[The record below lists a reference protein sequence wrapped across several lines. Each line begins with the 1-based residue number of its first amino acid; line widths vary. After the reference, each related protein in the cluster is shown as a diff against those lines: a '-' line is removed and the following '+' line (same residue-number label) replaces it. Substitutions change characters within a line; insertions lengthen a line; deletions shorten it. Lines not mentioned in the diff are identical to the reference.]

1 MRERTRR
8 TLSGFSFSNGAFVLL
23 LFFVSLTPV
32 AGQNYDPEYQEIL
45 KRFPTRLLRGIHFGS
60 APHVV
65 SRILRGCELQHQNP
79 KSRELLLRSAI
90 SQGDLNCVKLLVES
104 GVPISGEVRGWKGS
118 SPIVIAATSNQADIS
133 RYLLRVGV
141 SPNSEDAET
150 ALYVASALG
159 HLQVAEALLDGRVN
173 PNSASVD
180 GYTPLMIAAG
190 ASKIEALSLLLRRGA
205 NTNTRTVRGETA
217 LMLSSDCT
225 ETVQLLISYKSDLE
239 KADAEGKTAL
249 HYAVSNA
256 QPAKLRL
263 LLEAGI
269 KRDTKTKDGRSA
281 TDLAATIEDK
291 EKRREI
297 LAILEA
303 GK

>member
-1 MRERTRR
+1 
-8 TLSGFSFSNGAFVLL
+8 
-23 LFFVSLTPV
+23 
-32 AGQNYDPEYQEIL
+32 
-45 KRFPTRLLRGIHFGS
+45 
-60 APHVV
+60 
-65 SRILRGCELQHQNP
+65 
-79 KSRELLLRSAI
+79 
-90 SQGDLNCVKLLVES
+90 
-104 GVPISGEVRGWKGS
+104 
-118 SPIVIAATSNQADIS
+118 
-133 RYLLRVGV
+133 
-141 SPNSEDAET
+141 
-150 ALYVASALG
+150 
-159 HLQVAEALLDGRVN
+159 
-173 PNSASVD
+173 
-180 GYTPLMIAAG
+180 MIAAG